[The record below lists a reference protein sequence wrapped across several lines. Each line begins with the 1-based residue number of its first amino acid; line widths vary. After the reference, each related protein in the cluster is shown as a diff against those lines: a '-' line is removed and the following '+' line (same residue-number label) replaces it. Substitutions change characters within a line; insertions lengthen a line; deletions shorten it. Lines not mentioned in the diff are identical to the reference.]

1 MAANKQ
7 GVRLQKVGDLSAV
20 SEEPNH
26 FLSSTQDHILNNL
39 SQEHSCDII
48 IAPLRVEVDI
58 NNIPT
63 NENVINT
70 DEPEDSHLN
79 CNEEINNRQTPKPDF
94 G

>member
-7 GVRLQKVGDLSAV
+7 GLRLQKVGDLSAV

-39 SQEHSCDII
+39 SQEQSSDII
-48 IAPLRVEVDI
+48 IAPLRVEMDI
-58 NNIPT
+58 NHIPT

-70 DEPEDSHLN
+70 DEPEDANLN
-79 CNEEINNRQTPKPDF
+79 CNEEMSIRQTPKPDC

>member
-7 GVRLQKVGDLSAV
+7 GLRLKKVGDLSAV

-26 FLSSTQDHILNNL
+26 FLSSTQDHIMNNL
-39 SQEHSCDII
+39 SQEQSSDII
-48 IAPLRVEVDI
+48 IAPLRVEMDI
-58 NNIPT
+58 NHIPT

-70 DEPEDSHLN
+70 DEPEDTHLN
-79 CNEEINNRQTPKPDF
+79 CKEEMNSRPTPKSDC